1 MYKKFIQAVGYNVKF
16 ILLILTGVTFIK
28 ALLFP
33 NSMDVLIL
41 FLLALIL
48 LGLG

>member
-1 MYKKFIQAVGYNVKF
+1 MYKKFIQTVSYNVKF

-28 ALLFP
+28 TLLFP